1 VSRRPAS
8 SRRELLRGAVG
19 AALALAPNA
28 ASPGGALA
36 AAVVHRRLPPPAV
49 AKPIDD
55 QTILRKSLELEQVVV
70 AAYTF
75 AAASPWAGARR
86 ATLSAIGAQEREHAA
101 ALAAYLRQMSIAL
114 PAPLS
119 GPAALDALV
128 PGLRAARSEHEL
140 LATLVGLER
149 VAVANYY
156 LGIQRLVDQRL
167 VETVA
172 GVLGAESQHLVVLR
186 LALGQE
192 PLPGANETG
201 VAPVGTSVYAPGGAT
216 NGTVKATGVR

>member
-1 VSRRPAS
+1 MSQAPAS
-8 SRRELLRGAVG
+8 SRRQLLGGAVG
-19 AALALAPNA
+19 AALALAPAA

-36 AAVVHRRLPPPAV
+36 AIVRRRLPPPA
-49 AKPIDD
+49 AATPIDD
-55 QTILRKSLELEQVVV
+55 QTILRRSLELEQVVV
-70 AAYTF
+70 AAYAF
-75 AAASPWAGARR
+75 AAASPLADGQR
-86 ATLSAIGAQEREHAA
+86 ATLSAIEAQERAHAA
-101 ALAAYLRQMSIAL
+101 ALAAYLRQMSVAL
-114 PAPLS
+114 PPPLS

-128 PGLRAARSEHEL
+128 PGLRAARSEHAL

-167 VETVA
+167 VETAA

-201 VAPVGTSVYAPGGAT
+201 TAPVGTSVYVSGGAT
-216 NGTVKATGVR
+216 HGTVKATGVR